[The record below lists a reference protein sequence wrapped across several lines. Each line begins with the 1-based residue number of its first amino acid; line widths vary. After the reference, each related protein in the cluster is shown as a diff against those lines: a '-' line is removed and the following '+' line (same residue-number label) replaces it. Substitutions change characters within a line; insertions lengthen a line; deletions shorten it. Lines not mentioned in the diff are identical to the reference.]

1 MFSGHRYLGWTIE
14 MEWQKSISPY
24 ILFMLKTTLMY
35 CNVIYLLLNVHNNA
49 CQYKENIHWLLQT
62 LCRYKLSSA
71 LSNCSINL
79 FILSSLLWSSPRR
92 TSKMLE
98 FRLLWSTKS
107 TQTVSPLISTGIFLK
122 SFPFSLKTLDGPA
135 PRSQSWAGD
144 LLAGQHPVRHDL
156 GFELDQ

>member
-1 MFSGHRYLGWTIE
+1 MFSGHRYLGCTIE

-79 FILSSLLWSSPRR
+79 FILSSLSFIVKLSQAHVQDVGVQVALINQVHPDRLAVDLHRHIPQILPVLVEVSGWSCTAFTILSGRFVGGTASCTP
-92 TSKMLE
+92 
-98 FRLLWSTKS
+98 
-107 TQTVSPLISTGIFLK
+107 
-122 SFPFSLKTLDGPA
+122 
-135 PRSQSWAGD
+135 
-144 LLAGQHPVRHDL
+144 
-156 GFELDQ
+156 